1 MTPSAEL
8 TRPAVVTL
16 SPHPSERRHTVREP
30 RREESNGREEILR
43 ELLDEAHARIRVLE
57 RAIQRLQ
64 LFVAA

>member
-8 TRPAVVTL
+8 THPAVVAV
-16 SPHPSERRHTVREP
+16 SAYPSERRHTVRES

-43 ELLDEAHARIRVLE
+43 ELLDEAHARIRALE
-57 RAIQRLQ
+57 RAIERLQ

>member
-16 SPHPSERRHTVREP
+16 SPYPSERRHTVRAP